1 MVVGDFAW
9 RYINDGLAGKLDL
22 VGHDAPSVVV
32 VVTGVIEKEE
42 LDGSATRY
50 EDFTIWEWDPVLAPL
65 PE

>member
-1 MVVGDFAW
+1 MRGATSMTGW
-9 RYINDGLAGKLDL
+9 LANWILSGTM
-22 VGHDAPSVVV
+22 GRHDAPSVVV